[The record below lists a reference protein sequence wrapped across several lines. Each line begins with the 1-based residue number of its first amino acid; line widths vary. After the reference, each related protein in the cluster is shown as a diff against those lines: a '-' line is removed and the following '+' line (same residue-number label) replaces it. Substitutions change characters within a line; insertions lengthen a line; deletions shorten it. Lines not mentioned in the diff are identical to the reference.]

1 MALLAINKTRS
12 EQGSVN
18 KALSEQGPHIYDTV
32 KHMTSVSRFEICQ
45 HVWNICITWGTFMY
59 QQSIDVE
66 DFFFDSTLRKLLYLL
81 TLLASFCVYIL
92 ELWNVLPAT

>member
-1 MALLAINKTRS
+1 MMRIVTANMIGLNKKELTMALLASNKTRS

-18 KALSEQGPHIYDTV
+18 KALSEQGPCIYDTV

-45 HVWNICITWGTFMY
+45 HVWNICTTWGTFMY

-66 DFFFDSTLRKLLYLL
+66 DLFF
-81 TLLASFCVYIL
+81 
-92 ELWNVLPAT
+92 